1 MCRLRLL
8 ASQHPPRIFLFFFN
22 DTATTEIYTFS
33 LHDALPI
40 SLLEGGRD
48 RPLAPIGP
56 RDLSRLRRRPV
67 GGRRGAHPRCQLG
80 RPEPGA
86 RDHDSRRH
94 GEPRDGTAPGAW
106 LRRPGMDRRRHAT
119 RAARPD
125 ESATAEAR
133 RRIAAAVGG
142 ARRAGITG
150 GTLDRRRHRGDRWS
164 RPRRLRP
171 AARRVGGRCRG
182 KDAASRGG
190 PGRPTRVGGRR
201 HRRAATQSAMT
212 TMSATFL
219 SDAAERLRASVVGI
233 ANGRRDRRA
242 AGGAAIAWSSD
253 LFVTSAPVVT
263 ASHAKIVTAGG
274 RAGPGEG
281 GGRGAQRDIAVWRGG
296 GAGGR

>member
-56 RDLSRLRRRPV
+56 RDLSRLRRRAV

-86 RDHDSRRH
+86 RDDDSRRH
-94 GEPRDGTAPGAW
+94 GEPRDGAAPGAW
-106 LRRPGMDRRRHAT
+106 LRRPWMDRRRHAA

-133 RRIAAAVGG
+133 RRIAAADGLQPVQLDPTSRQRLKHDGELLLLSVEPD
-142 ARRAGITG
+142 APASRAGLLIGDVIVAIDGHSLDGVDQLLDVLG
-150 GTLDRRRHRGDRWS
+150 GD
-164 RPRRLRP
+164 
-171 AARRVGGRCRG
+171 
-182 KDAASRGG
+182 
-190 PGRPTRVGGRR
+190 
-201 HRRAATQSAMT
+201 
-212 TMSATFL
+212 
-219 SDAAERLRASVVGI
+219 VVGKTLRL
-233 ANGRRDRRA
+233 NTSSS
-242 AGGAAIAWSSD
+242 WS
-253 LFVTSAPVVT
+253 T
-263 ASHAKIVTAGG
+263 
-274 RAGPGEG
+274 
-281 GGRGAQRDIAVWRGG
+281 
-296 GAGGR
+296 